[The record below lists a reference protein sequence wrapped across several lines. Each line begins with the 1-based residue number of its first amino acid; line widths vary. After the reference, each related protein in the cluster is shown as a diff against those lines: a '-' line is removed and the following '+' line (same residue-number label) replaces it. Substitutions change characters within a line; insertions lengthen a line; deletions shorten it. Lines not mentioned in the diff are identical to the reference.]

1 MIRRALWES
10 CFHSDFLKLLD
21 RLLVMYLLEPCLAR
35 LLIEAL
41 IEKAAATTLL
51 AIPAVVVLARIQRS
65 LVRGPS
71 IVLVACRY
79 HFVGTYGRPTARC
92 STLNSHR

>member
-51 AIPAVVVLARIQRS
+51 AIPAVVVLARI
-65 LVRGPS
+65 
-71 IVLVACRY
+71 
-79 HFVGTYGRPTARC
+79 
-92 STLNSHR
+92 